1 MPTRIECPAPGDLP
15 QAARRVLAAIGGRR
29 AVALV
34 GAMGA
39 GKTTLVSQI
48 CRELGAVD
56 EASSPTFSI
65 VNEYEVPG
73 SLPVYHFDFYRI
85 DDSRGVADIGI
96 YDYLDSGSWC
106 LLEWPQV
113 AVDFLPADTVVV
125 RIEVLPDGERVL
137 TVVS

>member
-1 MPTRIECPAPGDLP
+1 MDNNQYIIRSKDELGAAAAWLIK
-15 QAARRVLAAIGGRR
+15 QAGARRV
-29 AVALV
+29 VAFD
-34 GAMGA
+34 APMGA
-39 GKTTLVSQI
+39 GKTTLISEMT
-48 CRELGAVD
+48 RLLA
-56 EASSPTFSI
+56 
-65 VNEYEVPG
+65 
-73 SLPVYHFDFYRI
+73 
-85 DDSRGVADIGI
+85 DSGI